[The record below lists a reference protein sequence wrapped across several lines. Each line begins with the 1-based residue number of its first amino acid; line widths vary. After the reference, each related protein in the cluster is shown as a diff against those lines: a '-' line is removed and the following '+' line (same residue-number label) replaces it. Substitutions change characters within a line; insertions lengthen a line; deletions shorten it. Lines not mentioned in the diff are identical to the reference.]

1 MRKLWDDFV
10 RAPLSGTLV
19 GMSALAAILWML
31 NGDMVLAVLWLL
43 VCGQASDRRRLYLK
57 ELDVDE

>member
-10 RAPLSGTLV
+10 RAPLSG
-19 GMSALAAILWML
+19 ML
-31 NGDMVLAVLWLL
+31 NGDMVLAVLRLI

-57 ELDVDE
+57 ELDDE